1 MTSPRRPGSSRRGAL
16 AALLLAPTFARAQAL
31 PGEVLSELPGA
42 RLQGSGRLR
51 FLGLRVYDIR
61 MWSAARVPRDD
72 AWASVPLALEI
83 QYARALVGKLIAERS
98 IDEMRRQG
106 PIADD
111 KASRWLA
118 AMTATFPDVKEG
130 DRLTGVHRPGE
141 AARFHFNAAP
151 VGELRDPEFARLFFG
166 IWLSARTSEPALR
179 DALLGTATP

>member
-1 MTSPRRPGSSRRGAL
+1 MTPARRPGCSRRGAL
-16 AALLLAPTFARAQAL
+16 AALVLAPTFAPAQAL
-31 PGEVLSELPGA
+31 PGEVQAELPGA

-51 FLGLRVYDIR
+51 FLGLRVYEIR
-61 MWSAARVPRDD
+61 LWAPARVPRDEG
-72 AWASVPLALEI
+72 WAGAPLALEI
-83 QYARALVGKLIAERS
+83 QYARSLVGKLIAERS
-98 IDEMRRQG
+98 LDEMRRQG

-141 AARFHFNAAP
+141 AARFHFNGAS
-151 VGELRDPEFARLFFG
+151 VGELRDAEFARLFFG

-179 DALLGTATP
+179 DALLGVTSP